1 MREIKFRALLE
12 FEDGFKLMLNP
23 VIVSPGMIGFDYQLI
38 QDALKGTKYSLEDD
52 GVHWADEDHFDKMYD
67 LLSGEDWF
75 WAEDVEPMQYTGLKD
90 KSGEGEELY
99 HKDLIVNSSRNGG
112 KPHIVEWSE
121 WYAGWVGVYGGLEYL
136 ISTELHEIKK
146 VGNIYE
152 NPELHEY

>member
-1 MREIKFRALLE
+1 MIEIKFRAWNGQELLMVHE
-12 FEDGFKLMLNP
+12 LR
-23 VIVSPGMIGFDYQLI
+23 FDPDYKKPFGPI
-38 QDALKGTKYSLEDD
+38 NIE
-52 GVHWADEDHFDKMYD
+52 
-67 LLSGEDWF
+67 LLSSADKDYYSEGVDY
-75 WAEDVEPMQYTGLKD
+75 DKCILMQYTCLKD

>member
-1 MREIKFRALLE
+1 MREIKFRAYIKNEKRWITEVTNMIHSVNGWLVTE
-12 FEDGFKLMLNP
+12 SKDGFDIAYYYP
-23 VIVSPGMIGFDYQLI
+23 
-38 QDALKGTKYSLEDD
+38 
-52 GVHWADEDHFDKMYD
+52 DEIN
-67 LLSGEDWF
+67 L
-75 WAEDVEPMQYTGLKD
+75 MQYTGLKD